1 MAARPPVAK
10 PLLPPGE
17 RFRSAI
23 EEAKE
28 GGIAP
33 SAMLLQLT
41 HTDAAKLRR
50 DQSIPVHDLSF
61 ADGAMRYFIDTFDWA
76 DRAGIEVFWFAA
88 FDEAWKVGAE
98 GDVGAYWGLW
108 DKDAKPKLA

>member
-50 DQSIPVHDLSF
+50 DQSIPVHDISF
-61 ADGAMRYFIDTFDWA
+61 ADGAMRYLGVTVA
-76 DRAGIEVFWFAA
+76 
-88 FDEAWKVGAE
+88 VGAVSSSAL
-98 GDVGAYWGLW
+98 VGWPPAE
-108 DKDAKPKLA
+108 